1 MRLGE
6 SRLSRGAMVI
16 NQVRRTVDEMI
27 MPVRAVPVYWGPSMQ
42 VCVLNN
48 GLSGSVSCNPDV
60 FDRDLHKC
68 RSLRGPTSVIGTRII
83 YPGFRPV

>member
-1 MRLGE
+1 VRLGE
-6 SRLSRGAMVI
+6 SRLSRAAMVI
-16 NQVRRTVDEMI
+16 NRVRRKVDEMT
-27 MPVRAVPVYWGPSMQ
+27 MTVRALPAYWSPSMQ
-42 VCVLNN
+42 VCILNN

-68 RSLRGPTSVIGTRII
+68 RSLLGPTSVIGTRII